1 MKHRLRE
8 LVNPAGDNDNEILV
22 DVTKHRKISLVLFTS
37 RGSVVICYK
46 KKLFYKIAKPT
57 KKISC
62 LLHRY

>member
-22 DVTKHRKISLVLFTS
+22 DVTKQRKISLVLFTS
-37 RGSVVICYK
+37 RGSVVIFYK
-46 KKLFYKIAKPT
+46 KKLFCKIAKPT